1 LIPRPSHGNVEP
13 NSVSATDPDATTTD
27 RAVARGRVTTF
38 RPRLLEPTDA
48 GAMRDLA
55 SLRSS
60 NEVLFVHDEIQAQ
73 LEELVETRAP
83 ASRLSRS
90 EVATR
95 VGDLTGVHGSNYGT
109 WVFYPW
115 SGRLVHV
122 LPQSQFEE
130 LRTSRN
136 RNKITREEQ
145 NRLARLRIGI
155 VGLSVGQS
163 TAVTLALEGVGGVF
177 RLADFDVLSLSNMNR
192 LRAGVHEIGVNKA
205 VLAAR
210 AIFEI
215 NPYARVEVFD
225 RGIHDDTIGAFLSDE
240 EPLDILIEECD
251 DMKIKFRLRLEAR
264 KRGIPVLMETSDRGM
279 LDVERFDL
287 EPGRPLFHGLVGDL
301 DLGRLAGMTT
311 YERVPIGLAIVGAH
325 TMSARLAASLVD
337 VDTTLKTWPQLASSV
352 ALGGAINTDVARRI
366 ALGQFNRSGRFF
378 LDPEGVVSDEA
389 VVEAGVDKPESA
401 AASAADARPS
411 MDEPPLRLGD
421 DEPVSAPALER
432 LVRLAALAPSGGNC
446 QPWRF
451 TYGGGTLRFW
461 HDEARSRS
469 FLDFEHRATYVA
481 FGAAA
486 ENLRITAGA
495 MGLGL
500 ALRPFPD
507 PSDLA
512 LVCEAR
518 LGGEAERLTREDAA
532 LAACVEQRCTNRR
545 VEKRIPLPAAAV
557 SELES
562 VAERAGAR
570 LHMVVDPDRLAGLG
584 EVLGQGDRLRFL
596 SDVMRSEMMGEVR
609 WSESEAAATRDGL
622 DIASLELTPTDQA
635 AMRLLTQDRVVHAMR
650 ETGGGDGLANASRK
664 SVAAASAIGL
674 LTVKAAGID
683 PASRALSLFRGGCAL
698 QRVWLTST
706 RLALSF
712 QPMTA
717 LCYLFARLEEGGGQ
731 GLDAAE
737 IRRLTELRVRYRELL
752 GLDRP
757 ATEVLLFRVTVSS
770 PPTARSL
777 RRRLSEVLVVE
788 S

>member
-1 LIPRPSHGNVEP
+1 LIPRSSNGGVEP
-13 NSVSATDPDATTTD
+13 SSVSATDPDAMATD
-27 RAVARGRVTTF
+27 RAVARGRVTAF
-38 RPRLLEPTDA
+38 RPRLFEPMDA
-48 GAMRDLA
+48 GAARDLA

-60 NEVLFVHDEIQAQ
+60 NEVLFVHDEIQTQ

-90 EVATR
+90 EVAAR
-95 VGDLTGVHGSNYGT
+95 VGDVTGVHGSDYGT

-122 LPQSQFEE
+122 LPQSDFEE

-145 NRLARLRIGI
+145 NRLARLRIGV

-225 RGIHDDTIGAFLSDE
+225 RGIMDDTIGAFLSDE
-240 EPLDILIEECD
+240 EPLDLLIEECD
-251 DMKIKFRLRLEAR
+251 DMKIKFRMRLEAR

-279 LDVERFDL
+279 LDVERFDR
-287 EPGRPLFHGLVGDL
+287 EPQRPLFHGLVGDI

-366 ALGQFNRSGRFF
+366 GLGQFNRSGRFF
-378 LDPEGVVSDEA
+378 VDPEGVVSDEVA
-389 VVEAGVDKPESA
+389 VEGPVQQNESPPVPADK
-401 AASAADARPS
+401 RPTL
-411 MDEPPLRLGD
+411 DDPPLRLADG
-421 DEPVSAPALER
+421 EPVSAQALER

-451 TYGGGTLRFW
+451 TYGGGTLRCW

-481 FGAAA
+481 FGAVT

-500 ALRPFPD
+500 ALMPFPD

-518 LGGEAERLTREDAA
+518 LGGEPERLTREDAA

-545 VEKRIPLPAAAV
+545 VEKRIVLAAAAV

-570 LHMVVDPDRLAGLG
+570 LHMVVDANRLAGLG

-596 SDVMRSEMMGEVR
+596 SDVMRREMVGEVR
-609 WSESEAAATRDGL
+609 WSGAEAAATRDGL

-635 AMRLLTQDRVVHAMR
+635 AMRLLTQDRVVNAMR

-664 SVAAASAIGL
+664 AVASASAVGL
-674 LTVKAAGID
+674 LTVTPGGVD
-683 PASRALSLFRGGCAL
+683 PASRALSLFRGGRAL

-717 LCYLFARLEEGGGQ
+717 LSYLFARLEEGGGL

-737 IRRLTELRVRYRELL
+737 IRRLTELRERYRELL

-757 ATEVLLFRVTVSS
+757 ATEVLLFRLAVSS

-777 RRRLSEVLVVE
+777 RRRLSEMLVVE
-788 S
+788 R

>member
-1 LIPRPSHGNVEP
+1 LIPRSSNGSVEP
-13 NSVSATDPDATTTD
+13 SSVSATDPDAMATD
-27 RAVARGRVTTF
+27 RAVARGRVTAF
-38 RPRLLEPTDA
+38 RPRLFEPMDA
-48 GAMRDLA
+48 GAARDLA

-60 NEVLFVHDEIQAQ
+60 NEVLFVHDEIQTQ

-90 EVATR
+90 EVAAR
-95 VGDLTGVHGSNYGT
+95 VGALTGVHGSDYGT

-122 LPQSQFEE
+122 LPQSDFEE

-145 NRLARLRIGI
+145 NRLARLRIGV

-225 RGIHDDTIGAFLSDE
+225 RGIMDDTIGAFLSDE
-240 EPLDILIEECD
+240 EPLDLLIEECD
-251 DMKIKFRLRLEAR
+251 DMKIKFRMRLEAR

-279 LDVERFDL
+279 LDVERFDR
-287 EPGRPLFHGLVGDL
+287 EPQRPLFHGLVGDI

-366 ALGQFNRSGRFF
+366 GLGQFNRSGRFF
-378 LDPEGVVSDEA
+378 VDPEGVVSDQVAIEGPVQQNESPPVPA
-389 VVEAGVDKPESA
+389 DK
-401 AASAADARPS
+401 RPTL
-411 MDEPPLRLGD
+411 DDPPLRLADG
-421 DEPVSAPALER
+421 EPVSAQALER

-451 TYGGGTLRFW
+451 TYGGGTLRCW

-469 FLDFEHRATYVA
+469 FLDFEHRATHVA
-481 FGAAA
+481 FGAVA
-486 ENLRITAGA
+486 ENLHITAGA

-500 ALRPFPD
+500 ALVPFPD

-518 LGGEAERLTREDAA
+518 LGGEPERLTQEDAA

-545 VEKRIPLPAAAV
+545 VEKRIVLSAAAV

-570 LHMVVDPDRLAGLG
+570 LHMVVDANRLAGLG

-596 SDVMRSEMMGEVR
+596 SDVMRREMVGEVR
-609 WSESEAAATRDGL
+609 WSGAEAATTRDGL

-635 AMRLLTQDRVVHAMR
+635 AMRLLTQDRVVNAMR

-664 SVAAASAIGL
+664 AVASASAVGL
-674 LTVKAAGID
+674 LTVTPGGVD
-683 PASRALSLFRGGCAL
+683 PASRALSLFRGGRAL

-717 LCYLFARLEEGGGQ
+717 LSYLFARLEEGGGL
-731 GLDAAE
+731 GLDAGE
-737 IRRLTELRVRYRELL
+737 IRRLTELRERYRELL

-757 ATEVLLFRVTVSS
+757 ATEVLLFRVAVSS

-777 RRRLSEVLVVE
+777 RRRLSEMLVVE
-788 S
+788 R